1 MADAWNNHENSVLVE
16 AYMRLVESM
25 IDGEPIVKTRLY
37 RQVADQTSRG
47 AKSVEFR
54 MLNVSGVLVSLGY
67 GFPHG
72 LAPAKNFQA
81 SLVDVVRREL
91 ARFPHVAEYL
101 AGDRAL
107 HNVTTGGVS
116 AVEAREGDDVARGNP
131 SPSDVAAL
139 TSGDGAIAAGGSA
152 QVVSAPTVASG
163 AADELQVTS
172 LWELATGG
180 TEVAASPDKPPSAF
194 RGPSPAAVDEAMTW
208 MREGMAYGSDNRR
221 MLFLVGGPGGGKSFV
236 ASTLTSGL
244 KELTSQDDGLAHR
257 SYRFQAPGGTVRVIN
272 DATIPP
278 ADRADPGQIASEL
291 DASREDFVI
300 ACVNR
305 GVLVDETAQE
315 APGQVGS
322 AITSWLRHG
331 RGEDAVGSGI
341 SGVQPVGTARS
352 FLKQGVVADGHERG
366 RIDVLALYVDVCSLI
381 EERPQ
386 TELQAGVLRAQPYEV
401 QVFEPGQDR
410 SGTPAGLLVAA
421 VAESLSWASRGPWDP
436 VAANI
441 SSLSSSAVQ
450 SGLLSVLRGAELASS
465 QLLSYREL
473 WGAIS
478 RTVAGPLPELI
489 ARESLAQWLEAHGVD
504 AEGSGAPDFPSMR
517 TLASVRLHESLFA
530 EDRVGRHPVLRATTS
545 VDPARD
551 MVPGQPESEGL
562 GWASPVMEAFAGA
575 ELGASPL
582 ERLRASTGTVA
593 LDGMVT
599 VFDEL
604 LDDAYVRWNAV
615 EADVKARS
623 EASSWYGRYL
633 SRLLALA
640 HGYPA
645 FAAEIRSWT
654 RARSLSPGLPPD
666 LERALTTLVSPR
678 RDPDEIN
685 SKSLIPLFASRTE
698 PLRGRTA
705 EPTLSVVVEDVGF
718 RTSVD
723 GEKVLLHLT
732 EGVQPLGEVVLDL
745 DLIREAMATS
755 EGWTGMTDVTDSTE
769 PRLERFRS
777 LRLIPENRGTG
788 DLRIAGPMGDTALT
802 TKEQK

>member
-1 MADAWNNHENSVLVE
+1 MADAWNNHENSVLVG

-47 AKSVEFR
+47 AKSVEFK

-67 GFPHG
+67 GFPQG

-91 ARFPHVAEYL
+91 AQFPHVAEFL
-101 AGDRAL
+101 SGDRAL
-107 HNVTTGGVS
+107 HNATTGEVS
-116 AVEAREGDDVARGNP
+116 AVEARERGEVAIANLSSSG
-131 SPSDVAAL
+131 VAAL
-139 TSGDGAIAAGGSA
+139 TSGNAAMAAGGTADRLSVPDAARESA
-152 QVVSAPTVASG
+152 V
-163 AADELQVTS
+163 ELQVSS
-172 LWELATGG
+172 LWGFATGG
-180 TEVAASPDKPPSAF
+180 TDVAASPDKPPSAF
-194 RGPSPAAVDEAMTW
+194 RGPSPAAVDEAMKW
-208 MREGMAYGSDNRR
+208 MHEGLASGSDRRR

-244 KELTSQDDGLAHR
+244 KALTSQDDGLAHR
-257 SYRFQAPGGTVRVIN
+257 SYRFQAAGGTVRVIN

-278 ADRADPGQIASEL
+278 ADRMDPGQIASEL

-315 APGQVGS
+315 AQGQVGS
-322 AITSWLRHG
+322 AITSWLRNG
-331 RGEDAVGSGI
+331 RGEDVDGPGEF
-341 SGVQPVGTARS
+341 GVQPIGTMRS
-352 FLKQGVVADGHERG
+352 FLKQGEVADSHGRG
-366 RIDVLALYVDVCSLI
+366 MIDVLALYVDVCSLI
-381 EERPQ
+381 EKRPD
-386 TELQAGVLRAQPYEV
+386 TELQAGVLMAQPYEV

-410 SGTPAGLLVAA
+410 SGTPAGRLVAA
-421 VAESLSWASRGPWDP
+421 VTGSLSWESLGPWDP

-450 SGLLSVLRGAELASS
+450 NGLLSVLRGAELASS

-478 RTVAGPLPELI
+478 RAVAGPLPELI
-489 ARESLAQWLEAHGVD
+489 SRESLPEWLEVHGVD
-504 AEGSGAPDFPSMR
+504 AGAGAPDFQSMR
-517 TLASVRLHESLFA
+517 SLASVRVHESLFA
-530 EDRVGRHPVLRATTS
+530 EDRVGRHPVLRATNS

-551 MVPGQPESEGL
+551 MVPGQPESEDL

-582 ERLRASTGTVA
+582 QRLRASAGTPA
-593 LDGMVT
+593 MEGMVT
-599 VFDEL
+599 PFDEL
-604 LDDAYVRWNAV
+604 LDDAYVRWVDV
-615 EADVKARS
+615 EADVQTRA

-678 RDPDEIN
+678 RDPDDVN

-698 PLRGRTA
+698 PLRGRTS

-718 RTSVD
+718 ETTVD
-723 GEKVLLHLT
+723 GERVLLHLT

-777 LRLIPENRGTG
+777 LRLIPSNRGTG

-802 TKEQK
+802 AKEQK

>member
-25 IDGEPIVKTRLY
+25 IDGEPILKTRVY
-37 RQVADQTSRG
+37 REVADKTSRG
-47 AKSVEFR
+47 AKSVEFK

-67 GFPHG
+67 GFPQG

-91 ARFPHVAEYL
+91 ARYPHVAEYL
-101 AGDRAL
+101 AGDRAF
-107 HNVTTGGVS
+107 HNAKTGEVS
-116 AVEAREGDDVARGNP
+116 AVGARERDGAARANP
-131 SPSDVAAL
+131 SASDVAAL
-139 TSGDGAIAAGGSA
+139 TSVDGAVVAGGTA
-152 QVVSAPTVASG
+152 LALPASNVTPE
-163 AADELQVTS
+163 AAAELQVSS
-172 LWELATGG
+172 LWGFATGG
-180 TEVAASPDKPPSAF
+180 TDVAASPDKPLSAF
-194 RGPSPAAVDEAMTW
+194 RGPSPAAVDEAMQW
-208 MREGMAYGSDNRR
+208 MREGLATGSQHRR

-244 KELTSQDDGLAHR
+244 EALTSQDDGLAHR

-278 ADRADPGQIASEL
+278 ADRSDPGQIAAEL

-315 APGQVGS
+315 ARGQVGS
-322 AITSWLRHG
+322 AITSWLRNA
-331 RGEDAVGSGI
+331 RGEDVIGPEGL
-341 SGVQPVGTARS
+341 GVRPIGTPRS
-352 FLKQGVVADGHERG
+352 FLKQGEVADSHGLGMIE
-366 RIDVLALYVDVCSLI
+366 VLALYVDVCSLI
-381 EERPQ
+381 EERPH
-386 TELQAGVLRAQPYEV
+386 TKLEAGLLTAQPYEV
-401 QVFEPGQDR
+401 QVFAPGQDR
-410 SGTPAGLLVAA
+410 SGTPAGRLVAA
-421 VAESLSWASRGPWDP
+421 VAESLSWESRGPWDP

-441 SSLSSSAVQ
+441 SSLSSPAVQ

-465 QLLSYREL
+465 QLLSYREM

-478 RTVAGPLPELI
+478 RAVAGPLPELI
-489 ARESLAQWLEAHGVD
+489 ARESLPTWLEANGVD
-504 AEGSGAPDFPSMR
+504 AEGEAAPDFPSMR

-582 ERLRASTGTVA
+582 GRLRASAGTPA
-593 LDGMVT
+593 MDGMVT

-604 LDDAYVRWNAV
+604 LDDAYVRWIDV
-615 EADVKARS
+615 EADVKARA

-678 RDPDEIN
+678 RDPDDVN
-685 SKSLIPLFASRTE
+685 SKSLIPLFSSRTE
-698 PLRGRTA
+698 PLRGRTT

-718 RTSVD
+718 KTSVD

-755 EGWTGMTDVTDSTE
+755 EGWAGMTDVTDSTE

-777 LRLIPENRGTG
+777 LRLIPENRGTS

-802 TKEQK
+802 AKEQT